1 MRRIAIL
8 LLVALAVALTANA
21 SEKWSD
27 SYHRGVKAVQ
37 AKDYSTA
44 IDQLQR
50 SIAEMPNEAANAH
63 AREQAFVYVPHFW
76 LGIAKFET
84 HDYDGALREW
94 KTSEDQGV
102 VQGTDYYSRMRE
114 FEAQAQRA
122 KSEMAHNAVAEPRKN
137 ADAAMNRAM
146 SAQFEAVGAG
156 GDRVDSYRSGKR
168 KLEQA
173 LADFK
178 RAGNDAQAY
187 QRAADGANQAREL
200 FVAAADEAKRVKA
213 ARPPSIAQAKPVVP
227 APQPQPVVQQPQ
239 PQPVAPPKATPVP
252 QPAHQPAQVQVATQT
267 PAKAAPQPEV
277 ESEASVAA
285 RVAAQQQHAKELL
298 KASTPPPAP
307 SKATVVA
314 EAPRPNA
321 IEPAYRA
328 FARGELTR
336 SEELLTSLLS
346 QKPSAEAFLL
356 RGCTRYTRAMLSRT
370 PAPLLADASHDFRE
384 AVKLN
389 RSVRLDRAAFSPKL
403 VEYFE
408 GVSRRP

>member
-8 LLVALAVALTANA
+8 LLFAALVVNA

-44 IDQLQR
+44 VDQLQR
-50 SIAEMPNEAANAH
+50 SIAEMPNEAASAH

-114 FEAQAQRA
+114 FVAQAQRS

-137 ADAAMNRAM
+137 ADVAMNRAM
-146 SAQFEAVGAG
+146 SAQMEAVGAG

-168 KLEQA
+168 KMEQA
-173 LADFK
+173 LADFN

-200 FVAAADEAKRVKA
+200 FVAAADEAKRIKA
-213 ARPPSIAQAKPVVP
+213 ARPPSIAETKPVVP

-239 PQPVAPPKATPVP
+239 PQPVVPLKTTPAPVP
-252 QPAHQPAQVQVATQT
+252 QPAPVQVATQT
-267 PAKAAPQPEV
+267 PPKPAPQPEV

-285 RVAAQQQHAKELL
+285 RVAAQQQHAKEVL
-298 KASTPPPAP
+298 KSAAPPSSSPA
-307 SKATVVA
+307 KATVVA
-314 EAPRPNA
+314 EAPQPNA

-384 AVKLN
+384 AVRLN

-403 VEYFE
+403 VSFFE
-408 GVSRRP
+408 QEKGAR

>member
-1 MRRIAIL
+1 MKRIAIL
-8 LLVALAVALTANA
+8 LLVALAANA

-50 SIAEMPNEAANAH
+50 SIAEMPNEAASAH
-63 AREQAFVYVPHFW
+63 AREQSFVYVPHFW
-76 LGIAKFET
+76 LGIAKSEM

-146 SAQFEAVGAG
+146 SAQMEAVGAG

-168 KLEQA
+168 KMDQA
-173 LADFK
+173 LADFN
-178 RAGNDAQAY
+178 RAGNDALAY

-213 ARPPSIAQAKPVVP
+213 ARPPSIAQTKPVVP
-227 APQPQPVVQQPQ
+227 APQPQPQPVVQQPQ
-239 PQPVAPPKATPVP
+239 PQPVVPPKATPVP
-252 QPAHQPAQVQVATQT
+252 QPAPVQIATQ
-267 PAKAAPQPEV
+267 PPVKAAPQPVV

-285 RVAAQQQHAKELL
+285 RVAAQHQHAKEVL
-298 KASTPPPAP
+298 KGATPPSPSP
-307 SKATVVA
+307 SKATIVA

-328 FARGELTR
+328 FARGELMR

-356 RGCTRYTRAMLSRT
+356 RGCSRYTRAMLSRS

-384 AVKLN
+384 AVRLN
-389 RSVRLDRAAFSPKL
+389 RSVRLDRTAFSPKL
-403 VEYFE
+403 VAYFE
-408 GVSRRP
+408 KESRGAR